1 MKRLNINDNLGLVKR
16 EFLQFS
22 ILLKHFVV
30 RLLNNDII
38 KYENQRRESLIVLL
52 TILAVSGGLVS
63 TVLLMP
69 YVGGMLGYTF
79 DTAWIE
85 KSFFITLS
93 MAFTGIISVINWDN
107 MYLDEKDYLYLSGLP
122 VKTNTLYAAKFF
134 SLLVFVG
141 IISLA
146 LNLFSILIFT
156 LYLGK
161 IVNLNPFYDTGV
173 FGFGFIHLV
182 SSFMANLFVFM
193 LVALIQSIL
202 MTLLDIRRFKKVSM
216 VVQAF
221 LLMGFISVFAWF
233 PKIYSSIDT
242 LKESASSF
250 VYYFPPMWFVGFY
263 EQMVGNYDFVFKELY
278 YIAGFAVV
286 LLCNI
291 YLLGIPLSFRRFSR
305 ASVVS
310 GRPSKFSGVTV
321 RLKGLF
327 DSRFLEHPLEKAIF
341 YFSLST
347 LGRSR
352 RQRLHLVV
360 YLALPMAFVVTEI
373 TVLALTQG
381 WDYFR
386 SFDILLV
393 AVPFVLYVFLV
404 VGFRTVVLHPV
415 VMEANWVF
423 RMTELNSPL
432 YYLRGLKK
440 AFFFVGAL
448 PLFVLL
454 FLFYIFCWGVIPALY
469 HLLSVFAAS
478 FLLFELFFINY
489 DKMPFASGYVPGKAN
504 IRAFWFLYLG
514 GFAAWVYLLSKLGIF
529 LLANSLYYI
538 IYYLGIY
545 VLLYLVRMYRYR
557 KLKDFRFVFD
567 EEPEPVML
575 SLGLD

>member
-1 MKRLNINDNLGLVKR
+1 MIKR
-16 EFLQFS
+16 ELMQFFV
-22 ILLKHFVV
+22 LLKHFTV
-30 RLLNNDII
+30 RLLNNDIL
-38 KYENQRRESLIVLL
+38 KYENQKRESLIVLL
-52 TILAVSGGLVS
+52 TILAVAGGLVS

-141 IISLA
+141 MISMA
-146 LNLFSILIFT
+146 LNIFSILVFT

-161 IVNLNPFYDTGV
+161 IVNLTPFYDTGV
-173 FGFGFIHLV
+173 FEFGLVHLV

-193 LVALIQSIL
+193 LVALIQSLL
-202 MTLLDIRRFKKVSM
+202 MTLLDTRRFKKVSM

-233 PKIYSSIDT
+233 PKVYSSIDT
-242 LKESASSF
+242 FKESVSSF

-263 EQMVGNYDFVFKELY
+263 EQMVGNYDFVFKPLY
-278 YIAGFAVV
+278 YIAGIAVV
-286 LLCNI
+286 LVCDL

-305 ASVVS
+305 ASVVTGRGSKLS
-310 GRPSKFSGVTV
+310 GPAA
-321 RLKGLF
+321 RLKGWF

-341 YFSLST
+341 YFSLTT

-352 RQRLHLVV
+352 RHRLHLVV
-360 YLALPMAFVVTEI
+360 SLALPSAFVVTEL
-373 TVLALTQG
+373 TVLALTRG
-381 WDYFR
+381 WDYFK
-386 SFDILLV
+386 SFDILL
-393 AVPFVLYVFLV
+393 AGVPYVLYVFLV

-415 VMEANWVF
+415 MEEANWIF
-423 RMTELNSPL
+423 RMTELNSPV

-454 FLFYIFCWGVIPALY
+454 FLFYIFCWGVMPALY
-469 HLLSVFAAS
+469 HSLSAFAAS
-478 FLLFELFFINY
+478 FLLFELFFVNY
-489 DKMPFASGYVPGKAN
+489 YKMPFSSGYVPGKAN
-504 IRAFWFLYLG
+504 IKAFWFLYLG
-514 GFAAWVYLLSKLGIF
+514 GFAAWVYFLSKLGIF
-529 LLANSLYYI
+529 LLDNPLYYF
-538 IYYLGIY
+538 IYYIGIY
-545 VLLYLVRMYRYR
+545 VLLHLVRKYRYR
-557 KLKDFRFVFD
+557 KLKGFRFVFD
-567 EEPEPVML
+567 EEPEPAML
-575 SLGLD
+575 SLGLDV

>member
-1 MKRLNINDNLGLVKR
+1 MKRLNINDNLDVVKR

-22 ILLKHFVV
+22 VLLKHFVV
-30 RLLNNDII
+30 RLLNNDIL
-38 KYENQRRESLIVLL
+38 KYENQKRESLIVLL
-52 TILAVSGGLVS
+52 TILAVAGGLVS

-79 DTAWIE
+79 DTTWIE

-156 LYLGK
+156 LFLGK

-173 FGFGFIHLV
+173 FGFGAIHLV

-193 LVALIQSIL
+193 LVALVQSIL
-202 MTLLDIRRFKKVSM
+202 MTLLDTRRFKKVSM

-233 PKIYSSIDT
+233 PKVYSSIDT

-278 YIAGFAVV
+278 YIAGIAVV

-291 YLLGIPLSFRRFSR
+291 YLLGIPFSFRRFSR

-310 GRPSKFSGVTV
+310 GRASKFSGVMV

-327 DSRFLEHPLEKAIF
+327 NSRFLEHPLEKAIF

-352 RQRLHLVV
+352 RHRLHLVV
-360 YLALPMAFVVTEI
+360 CLALPLAFVVTEL
-373 TVLALTQG
+373 TVLALTRG
-381 WDYFR
+381 WD
-386 SFDILLV
+386 
-393 AVPFVLYVFLV
+393 
-404 VGFRTVVLHPV
+404 
-415 VMEANWVF
+415 
-423 RMTELNSPL
+423 
-432 YYLRGLKK
+432 
-440 AFFFVGAL
+440 
-448 PLFVLL
+448 
-454 FLFYIFCWGVIPALY
+454 
-469 HLLSVFAAS
+469 
-478 FLLFELFFINY
+478 
-489 DKMPFASGYVPGKAN
+489 
-504 IRAFWFLYLG
+504 
-514 GFAAWVYLLSKLGIF
+514 
-529 LLANSLYYI
+529 
-538 IYYLGIY
+538 
-545 VLLYLVRMYRYR
+545 
-557 KLKDFRFVFD
+557 
-567 EEPEPVML
+567 
-575 SLGLD
+575 